1 LQPISQFRS
10 TGTVSPAKPT
20 TAPQRTLSSLSWPA
34 PTGPSQRAPSYWGW
48 LIFFIAAVL
57 CLAALSIRLAGLYQ
71 TSKTQ
76 DSIER
81 ETRAASERLRTY
93 FTDIS
98 SSFSQQA
105 EKSAPLLSA
114 EAFSKEKSLEVGN
127 ILKQQW
133 SQSFVS
139 LPALLRIEL
148 RDAQLNLL
156 ASLDSPPP
164 NPRVPRDQTDRL
176 LIDTRVA
183 VEHVR
188 DRKEASYSR
197 SFYLTFGNAYGGEVI
212 DLVVAANPKGTAF
225 YVFTLLLSRAL
236 DNALP
241 PGFLSTYGIA
251 LADVDGTMIAR
262 PTGLLFRQADISAD
276 VPVRVGEQGLIL
288 RASRPAN
295 VSEGVASTQLSL
307 LLMLCSVLLASG
319 VMLWRTLRQRRSV
332 EQNLIAET
340 TLRRAMEDSLV
351 TGLRARDMEGRI
363 LYINRAFTEMTG
375 FAPEELIG
383 IKPPMPYWAPEGA
396 VGYQKRY
403 AQVLSGSVGREAFET
418 VFMRKNGER
427 FPALIHESPLV
438 DALGKQTGWMS
449 SVIDVSE
456 LKRAEDL
463 NRRQQE
469 QLQTNARLAMLGE
482 VATVL
487 SHEINQPLS
496 AIQSYATASQNLL
509 EAGHPGEAEQA
520 LRKLVQQAD
529 RAAQVVRSVGDFVKR
544 RKLNFEDINIAE
556 TIEELRPILQLQT
569 KRQDVQLVCTLESNL
584 YIRGDRTMFEQ
595 ALLNLTRN
603 AVESMEKTP
612 HEARILEVQAR
623 CERDSAG
630 RPSKANILVIDRGQG
645 VPPENASKLF
655 NPFFTTKSDG
665 IGVGLSLSRTI
676 AEAFG
681 GSLSYHP
688 NQTSGSVFT
697 LILPLSGTTEHH
709 EHLPG

>member
-1 LQPISQFRS
+1 MPALQQPPSPSDADPTKSSNSYARGLPPQGWPTSRDPRQRS
-10 TGTVSPAKPT
+10 
-20 TAPQRTLSSLSWPA
+20 
-34 PTGPSQRAPSYWGW
+34 PSYWGW

-57 CLAALSIRLAGLYQ
+57 CLAALSIRLGGLYQ
-71 TSKTQ
+71 TSKSQ
-76 DSIER
+76 DSLER
-81 ETRAASERLRTY
+81 ETRSASERLRTY
-93 FTDIS
+93 FSDIS

-105 EKSAPLLSA
+105 EQTAPIFSS
-114 EAFSKEKSLEVGN
+114 EAFTKNRTEEASRL
-127 ILKQQW
+127 LTQHW
-133 SQSFVS
+133 SQSFAN

-148 RDAQLNLL
+148 RDSNLQLL

-164 NPRVPRDQTDRL
+164 NPRVPKDQADRL

-197 SFYLTFGNAYGGEVI
+197 SFYRTFGNAYGGEII
-212 DLVVAANPKGTAF
+212 DLVIAADPKGSAF
-225 YVFTLLLSRAL
+225 YIFTLLMSRAL
-236 DNALP
+236 DSALP
-241 PGFLSTYGIA
+241 QGFLSTYGIA

-288 RASRPAN
+288 RASRPTN
-295 VSEGVASTQLSL
+295 PSEGVASTQLSL
-307 LLMLCSVLLASG
+307 LLILCAVLLASG
-319 VMLWRTLRQRRSV
+319 VMLWRALKQRRHI
-332 EQNLIAET
+332 EENLLDET

-363 LYINRAFTEMTG
+363 IYVNRAFTEMTG
-375 FAPEELIG
+375 FAPEELLG
-383 IKPPMPYWAPEGA
+383 IKPPMPYWAPEGEA
-396 VGYQKRY
+396 GYQRRY
-403 AQVLSGSVGREAFET
+403 AQVLSGRVGREAFET

-427 FPALIHESPLV
+427 FPALIHESPLL
-438 DALGKQTGWMS
+438 DAHGQQTGWMS

-456 LKRAEDL
+456 LKRSEDL

-496 AIQSYATASQNLL
+496 AIQSFATASQNLL
-509 EAGHPGEAEQA
+509 ASGHPDEAEQA
-520 LRKLVQQAD
+520 LKRLLQQAD

-544 RKLNFEDINIAE
+544 RKLNFEDIQVAE
-556 TIEELRPILQLQT
+556 TIEELRPIMQLQA
-569 KRQDVQLVCTLESNL
+569 KRMDVQLVCTLEDNL
-584 YIRGDRTMFEQ
+584 HIRGDRTMFEQ

-612 HEARILEVQAR
+612 HESRVLHVVAASDCDADGLATRASIQ
-623 CERDSAG
+623 
-630 RPSKANILVIDRGQG
+630 VIDRGQG
-645 VPPENASKLF
+645 VAPEHASKLF
-655 NPFFTTKSDG
+655 NAFFTTKRDG
-665 IGVGLSLSRTI
+665 IGVGLSLSRTV

-681 GSLSYHP
+681 GSLSYQP
-688 NQTSGSVFT
+688 NNVGGSVFT
-697 LILPLSGTTEHH
+697 LKLPLSGTT
-709 EHLPG
+709 

>member
-1 LQPISQFRS
+1 VPALHQPPSNS
-10 TGTVSPAKPT
+10 AADSAKSGDSYAKRLP
-20 TAPQRTLSSLSWPA
+20 SLSWPA
-34 PTGPSQRAPSYWGW
+34 SLGQRQRSPSYWGW

-71 TSKTQ
+71 TSKTH
-76 DSIER
+76 DGLER
-81 ETRAASERLRTY
+81 ETRSAAERLRTY

-98 SSFSQQA
+98 SSFSQHA
-105 EKSAPLLSA
+105 EKAAPIFSTEVFTKSRTDEASTLLA
-114 EAFSKEKSLEVGN
+114 
-127 ILKQQW
+127 QHW
-133 SQSFVS
+133 SQSFAN

-148 RDAQLNLL
+148 RDAELNLL
-156 ASLDSPPP
+156 AGLDSPPP
-164 NPRVPRDQTDRL
+164 NPRIPKDQADRL

-197 SFYLTFGNAYGGEVI
+197 SFYRTFGNANGGEVI
-212 DLVVAANPKGTAF
+212 DLVIAADPKGSAF
-225 YVFTLLLSRAL
+225 YVFTLLISRAL
-236 DNALP
+236 DSALP

-251 LADVDGTMIAR
+251 LADVDGTMISR

-288 RASRPAN
+288 RASRPTN
-295 VSEGVASTQLSL
+295 PSEGVASTQLSL
-307 LLMLCSVLLASG
+307 LLILCAVLLASG
-319 VMLWRTLRQRRSV
+319 VMLWRTLQQRRHI
-332 EQNLIAET
+332 EEDLLDET

-363 LYINRAFTEMTG
+363 IYVNRAFTEMTG
-375 FAPEELIG
+375 FAPEELLG
-383 IKPPMPYWAPEGA
+383 IKPPMPYWAPEGEA
-396 VGYQKRY
+396 GYQRRY

-427 FPALIHESPLV
+427 FPALIHESPLL
-438 DALGKQTGWMS
+438 DAKGQQTGWMS

-496 AIQSYATASQNLL
+496 AIQSFATASQNLL
-509 EAGHPGEAEQA
+509 SSGHPDEAEQA
-520 LRKLVQQAD
+520 LKKLLQQAD

-544 RKLNFEDINIAE
+544 RKLTFEDIRVAE
-556 TIEELRPILQLQT
+556 TIEALRPIMQLQA
-569 KRQDVQLVCTLESNL
+569 KRMDVQLACTLEPNL
-584 YIRGDRTMFEQ
+584 RIRGDRTMFEQ

-612 HEARILEVQAR
+612 HASRILQVVAIS
-623 CERDSAG
+623 ERNTDGLAT
-630 RPSKANILVIDRGQG
+630 KASIQVIDRGQG
-645 VPPENASKLF
+645 VAPEHASKLF
-655 NPFFTTKSDG
+655 NAFFTTKRDG
-665 IGVGLSLSRTI
+665 IGVGLSLSRTV

-681 GSLSYHP
+681 GSLSYRP
-688 NQTSGSVFT
+688 NPTGGSVFT
-697 LILPLSGTTEHH
+697 LKLPLAGIK
-709 EHLPG
+709 